1 MGSDKRKKDDDKG
14 GEREKGGH
22 ADEGKGGGGRGRVGA
37 RREAERGYAREYR
50 GI

>member
-1 MGSDKRKKDDDKG
+1 MIKG
-14 GEREKGGH
+14 GERERGGH
-22 ADEGKGGGGRGRVGA
+22 ADEGKGGGGEGGGGRGRVGA